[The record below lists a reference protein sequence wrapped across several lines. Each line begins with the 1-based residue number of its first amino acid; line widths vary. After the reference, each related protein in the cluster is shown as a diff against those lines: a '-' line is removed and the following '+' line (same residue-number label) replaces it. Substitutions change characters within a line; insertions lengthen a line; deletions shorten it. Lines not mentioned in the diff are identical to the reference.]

1 VKAFAGDT
9 LKVIESHLS
18 KIKSIDESSLHVRL
32 REMKAQTCSRLAA
45 AIQNGWRPIFATSGT
60 GIELENKSN
69 PNFDSGGFLSILT
82 GR

>member
-1 VKAFAGDT
+1 
-9 LKVIESHLS
+9 
-18 KIKSIDESSLHVRL
+18 
-32 REMKAQTCSRLAA
+32 MKAQTCSRLAA